1 MPRQRRSLQALTR
14 RGITVAQSNRGGN
27 TTGNDGIIRG
37 RSRYRFQFDQ
47 SRTNDF
53 AHGVISDR
61 DAINLAA
68 RYRKYR
74 SLTLD
79 RLVPLKGHL
88 WHVNICGINRYP
100 IAGILERD
108 IADACRYRSRYAI
121 VFNAICQ
128 ASAFAHDDASPA
140 RERGAGLSHAINSPS
155 WAMRTLARY
164 YA

>member
-61 DAINLAA
+61 DAINLAT

-88 WHVNICGINRYP
+88 WHVNMVYAVLTVILLRVYSSAISRMRIGIGR
-100 IAGILERD
+100 AMLSFSMRFVK
-108 IADACRYRSRYAI
+108 R
-121 VFNAICQ
+121 VL
-128 ASAFAHDDASPA
+128 SPTTTPHP
-140 RERGAGLSHAINSPS
+140 RERTGLSHAINSSS